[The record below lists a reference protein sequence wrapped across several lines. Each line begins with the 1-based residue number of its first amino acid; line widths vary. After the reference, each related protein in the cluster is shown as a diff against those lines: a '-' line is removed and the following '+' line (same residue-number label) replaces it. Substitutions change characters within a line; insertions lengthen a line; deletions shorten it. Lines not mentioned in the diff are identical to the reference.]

1 MKQRT
6 ARFLQAASLLP
17 GPMRRALERL
27 DSQEQGEIEEIRLR
41 AGQPMAILGPKGE
54 RGVPGSPERTRPGD
68 LSLALEIATQA
79 SAHTALDKVRQGF
92 FTVRGGHRIGIC
104 GSAVMKDGAVWNLR
118 QISSLALRIAHEEP
132 GLAAVVLDKLCEGER
147 LNSTLLLS
155 PPGLGKTTLLRDLI
169 RALSDGDG
177 VPPMRVGVADER
189 GELAAMCEGVP
200 QFQIG
205 SHTDVLDG
213 CPKGQGLLML
223 LRGMNPQVMAADEIT
238 APEDVAALEMAA
250 NCGVALLA
258 TAHGAGLEDLRRR
271 PLYRRLLSLNVFQR
285 LVVITVEN
293 GGRRYAVHTLEDGIC
308 CG

>member
-155 PPGLGKTTLLRDLI
+155 PPGMGKTTLLRDLI

-205 SHTDVLDG
+205 SHSDVLDG

>member
-104 GSAVMKDGAVWNLR
+104 GSAVMKDGTVWNLR

-155 PPGLGKTTLLRDLI
+155 PPGMGKTTLLRDLI

>member
-41 AGQPMAILGPKGE
+41 AGQPMAILGP
-54 RGVPGSPERTRPGD
+54 RGVWGGPGCRDRPRPGD

-104 GSAVMKDGAVWNLR
+104 GSAVMKDGTVWNLR

-155 PPGLGKTTLLRDLI
+155 PPGMGKTTLLRDLI

>member
-41 AGQPMAILGPKGE
+41 AGQPMAILGPTGE
-54 RGVPGSPERTRPGD
+54 RGGPGSPERTRPGD

-155 PPGLGKTTLLRDLI
+155 PPGMGKTTLLRDLI

>member
-41 AGQPMAILGPKGE
+41 AGKPMAILGPKGE

-104 GSAVMKDGAVWNLR
+104 GSAVMKDGTVWNLR
-118 QISSLALRIAHEEP
+118 QLSSLALRIAHEEP

-155 PPGLGKTTLLRDLI
+155 PPGMGKTTLLRDLI

-250 NCGVALLA
+250 NCGVTLLA